1 MMVSSSTSSSSL
13 DDDDSDGAE
22 EAFPIFMIEK
32 WRKKHLTKIV
42 VLCM

>member
-1 MMVSSSTSSSSL
+1 MMVSSSTSSSCL
-13 DDDDSDGAE
+13 DDDDNDGAE

-32 WRKKHLTKIV
+32 WRKNLTKIV